1 MLKPE
6 SMSKLFVAGPKS
18 ALPKVVSRLHE
29 LKVAHIIEHKKDKF
43 DICQPLKDFDRIS
56 SLLVQL
62 RSTISHLGINAED
75 AKLKELKIPQIE
87 KDFQV
92 VKEEASQAVELLKR
106 IEDELSLISEQKKAL
121 ETLSLLHLS
130 PDLFRKSRLITQFF
144 GYVDSSELKH
154 RLHTITSR
162 FEIKTEQHDKKT
174 LAAIFVDSE
183 FSEQFAKALAELS
196 FSEIDLS
203 PVKELRGNSKEL
215 LERLSKRHALLET
228 QLGSAKKK
236 IASISKKHSTFLSEA
251 EKFMSIEAEKSQI
264 PLSFGSTRETFFLKA
279 YIPKNSIANVKEQL
293 LKASGGRIYAVEES
307 IGHDEDIPIK
317 LNNSRYVKNSEFFT
331 KLFALPKYD
340 EFDPSALIAYT
351 FPLFF
356 GFMLGDVIYG
366 LITFALF
373 FYLKKKIPA
382 GRQFFNMMLA
392 ASIGAIIFGFL
403 YGEFAG
409 LELYHFWIERTH
421 DFDALMMISIIA
433 GIIHVNFGLMLGFI
447 NEYRHH
453 GLMKAANAKF
463 SWVLLQIGGVLF
475 LGPLLSMLVVSPIL
489 FYLGIF
495 LFVIAVIMLLKAE
508 GFTGIMEIPS
518 ILTHI
523 MSYAR
528 LMAVGLAS
536 VFIAVMVNDLVTF
549 LFHKGMF
556 FWPLALIALVVGH
569 TFNIALGILSPSLHS
584 IRLHYVEFFSK
595 FYQGGGSE
603 YRPFGAEKE
612 KSLI

>member
-6 SMSKLFVAGPKS
+6 EMSKMFVAGPKS
-18 ALPKVVSRLHE
+18 ALPKVVSKLHD

-43 DICQPLKDFDRIS
+43 DICAPMGDFDRIS

-62 RSTISHLGINAED
+62 RSTMSHLGINSED
-75 AKLKELKIPQIE
+75 AKPGEFRLSQIE
-87 KDFQV
+87 KEFTL
-92 VKEEASQAVELLKR
+92 VKEETSQIVEAIKK
-106 IEDELSLISEQKKAL
+106 IEDEISIISDQKNAL
-121 ETLSLLHLS
+121 ELLSLLHL
-130 PDLFRKSRLITQFF
+130 PPEIFRKSRLITQFF
-144 GYVDSSELKH
+144 GYVDTDDIRHKLHAITDRLELKTAKH
-154 RLHTITSR
+154 G
-162 FEIKTEQHDKKT
+162 KKT
-174 LAAIFVDSE
+174 IAAIFADSS
-183 FSEQFAKALAELS
+183 FSEPLLKALSELS

-203 PVKELRGNSKEL
+203 PVRDLKGSPKDI
-215 LERLSKRHALLET
+215 LERISKRQAFLES
-228 QLGSAKKK
+228 QLSSSKKK
-236 IASISKKHSTFLSEA
+236 LTSLSKKHSTFLSEA
-251 EKFMSIEAEKSQI
+251 EKFLSMEAEKAQA
-264 PLSFGSTRETFFLKA
+264 PLSFGSTKETFFLKA
-279 YIPKNSIANVKEQL
+279 YVPKKDISNVREEL
-293 LKASGGRIYAVEES
+293 LKASGGRIYAIEES

-331 KLFALPKYD
+331 KLFALPRYD
-340 EFDPSALIAYT
+340 EFDPSMLIAYT

-373 FYLKKKIPA
+373 FWLRKKIPA
-382 GRQFFNMMLA
+382 GKQFFNMMLA
-392 ASIGAIIFGFL
+392 ASVGAIIFGFL

-421 DFDALMMISIIA
+421 DFDALMTISILA
-433 GIIHVNFGLMLGFI
+433 GIIHVNFGLLLGFI
-447 NEYRHH
+447 TEYRHH
-453 GLMKAANAKF
+453 GFIKAANAKL
-463 SWVLLQIGGVLF
+463 SWMLLQIGGVLF
-475 LGPLLSMLVVSPIL
+475 LGPLLKMLIVSPIL

-495 LFVIAVIMLLKAE
+495 LFIAAVAMLLKAE

-549 LFHKGMF
+549 LFHKGML

-603 YRPFGAEKE
+603 YKPFGAEKE